1 MITLPIKKQWF
12 DMIAAGVKKEEY
24 REIKTYYTTRIATE
38 IGESPQ
44 ITFFALKAGR
54 ETKEFIVKFVNG
66 YGNNRP
72 CFYADCSIVVKT
84 GRKEWGAVPGTEY
97 YAFRIINLYQYNP
110 EETVAAPK

>member
-12 DMIAAGVKKEEY
+12 DMIAAGVKTEEY
-24 REIKTYYTTRIATE
+24 REIKPYYTTRIATE

-54 ETKEFIVKFVNG
+54 ETREFIVKFVNG

-72 CFYADCSIVVKT
+72 SFYAECSIKVGT
-84 GRKEWGAVPGTEY
+84 GRKKWGAVPGNKY
-97 YAFRIINLYQYNP
+97 YVLRICRLYQYNP
-110 EETVAAPK
+110 E